1 MRPKPLLSVALPL
14 AVGVGGREELCEF
27 ELAEEPP
34 SDFGVRLADSLP
46 AGLQVVSLAPYREAR
61 RAAARVV
68 GAVYELELTIAD
80 PLPADDPGSRL
91 EQAAELFVEA
101 TNFLIAE
108 VKADRVR
115 TTDVKTYVDRV
126 ELRKGGEGTYLLAF
140 AARVTP
146 TGTVRP
152 LGVVDAIG
160 SLAGLELS
168 VTEILRTRIV
178 LS

>member
-1 MRPKPLLSVALPL
+1 
-14 AVGVGGREELCEF
+14 
-27 ELAEEPP
+27 
-34 SDFGVRLADSLP
+34 
-46 AGLQVVSLAPYREAR
+46 
-61 RAAARVV
+61 V

-80 PLPADDPGSRL
+80 PLPADDPGLRL
-91 EQAAELFVEA
+91 EQAAELFAEA

-126 ELRKGGEGTYLLAF
+126 EFRKGEEGTYLLAF